1 MLTKQQTF
9 YFLLLSVCFFQ
20 CKGQATKQTSN
31 QKPNIIYILAD
42 DLGYGDVGFNGQQK
56 IKTPT
61 LDKMAKDGITFS
73 QHYAGSAVCGPSR
86 VSLMT
91 GLHAGHSSVR
101 ANPKWTKSGLP
112 VDFKDEEITIAESLK
127 KAGYRTGIVGKWA
140 LAENLAET
148 QPNNQGFDY
157 FFGFNKHISAH
168 HYYPE
173 EIWENKKLVKLPNN
187 NTKAKKGAHVQE
199 LFTQK
204 AIEFIKREH
213 KNNFFLYLP
222 FTTPHYELTLPEKHK
237 TYYRKKGWPLRK
249 MKSKHYYNDPDG
261 HVTYAAMVS
270 KMDKDIQRIYDT
282 LELLHIADNTLV
294 IFTSDNGH
302 EYDQTNNE
310 FFNSNGPFRG
320 KKRDVY
326 EGGIRVP
333 FVATWPGHIKKGTSS
348 NHASAFWDVKAT
360 FCELTGVELE
370 GKTDGVSFLPVL
382 IGDVKKQKKHDYL
395 YWEMNERAGPI
406 QALQKGDWKLIYFK
420 SKNKYELYN
429 LERDP
434 SEKQNVV
441 ASELQVFENLK
452 KTLVLVRNPHPEFPL
467 EKKKIKK
474 TKNKQAKNNKNV

>member
-1 MLTKQQTF
+1 LKKTHLHIC
-9 YFLLLSVCFFQ
+9 LLLSTFFFQ
-20 CKGQATKQTSN
+20 CKGQVINNKATK
-31 QKPNIIYILAD
+31 KPNIIYILAD

-56 IKTPT
+56 INTPT
-61 LDKMAKDGITFS
+61 LDQMAKNGITFS

-86 VSLMT
+86 ASLMT

-112 VDFKDEEITIAESLK
+112 VDFKDEEITLAESLK

-157 FFGFNKHISAH
+157 FYGFNKHITAH

-173 EIWENKKLVKLPNN
+173 EIWENKKLLKLVNN
-187 NTKAKKGAHVQE
+187 NTKEKKGAHVQE

-204 AIEFIKREH
+204 AIEFIEREH

-222 FTTPHYELTLPEKHK
+222 FTTPHFELTLPEKHK
-237 TYYRKKGWPLRK
+237 TAYREKGWPLRK

-270 KMDKDIQRIYDT
+270 KMDNDIQRILTT
-282 LELLHIADNTLV
+282 LKKLGVDDNTLV

-302 EYDQTNNE
+302 EYDNTKSE

-333 FVATWPGHIKKGTSS
+333 FVATWPGHIKKGTTSS
-348 NHASAFWDVKAT
+348 HASAFWDVKAT
-360 FCELTGVELE
+360 FCEIAGVSLE
-370 GKTDGVSFLPVL
+370 GKSDGVSFLPAL
-382 IGDVKKQKKHDYL
+382 KGNNNKQKEHDYL

-406 QALQKGDWKLIYFK
+406 QALQKGDWKLVYFK
-420 SKNKYELYN
+420 SKNRYELYN
-429 LERDP
+429 LKNDP
-434 SEKQNVV
+434 SENKNVITT
-441 ASELQVFENLK
+441 ELQVFEDLK
-452 KTLVLVRNPHPEFPL
+452 NTLAKARTPHLEFPL
-467 EKKKIKK
+467 TKKKVTYSKK
-474 TKNKQAKNNKNV
+474 KKSKNV

>member
-1 MLTKQQTF
+1 MKKTQL
-9 YFLLLSVCFFQ
+9 YISLLLCVFFYN
-20 CKGQATKQTSN
+20 CKGQKIKDKVTK
-31 QKPNIIYILAD
+31 KPNIIYILAD
-42 DLGYGDVGFNGQQK
+42 DLGYGDVGFNGQEK
-56 IKTPT
+56 INTPT
-61 LDKMAKDGITFS
+61 LDQMAKDGIIFS

-86 VSLMT
+86 ASLMT
-91 GLHAGHSSVR
+91 GLHTGHSSVR

-112 VDFKDEEITIAESLK
+112 IDFKDEEITLAESLK

-157 FFGFNKHISAH
+157 FYGFNKHISAH

-173 EIWENKKLVKLPNN
+173 EIWENKKLLKLVNN

-204 AIEFIKREH
+204 AIEFIEREH

-222 FTTPHYELTLPEKHK
+222 FTTPHFELTLPEKHK
-237 TYYRKKGWPLRK
+237 TAYREKKWPLRK

-270 KMDKDIQRIYDT
+270 KMDNDIQRILDK
-282 LELLHIADNTLV
+282 LKALGIADNTLV

-302 EYDQTNNE
+302 EYDHTNNE
-310 FFNSNGPFRG
+310 FFDSNGPFRG

-333 FVATWPGHIKKGTSS
+333 FVATWPGHIKEGTTSA
-348 NHASAFWDVKAT
+348 HASAFWDMKAT
-360 FCELTGVELE
+360 FCELAGVELD
-370 GKTDGVSFLPVL
+370 GKTDGISFLSAL
-382 IGDVKKQKKHDYL
+382 IGDIKNQKQHDYL

-406 QALQKGDWKLIYFK
+406 QAIQKGDWKLLYFK
-420 SKNKYELYN
+420 SKNIYELYN
-429 LERDP
+429 LRRDP

-441 ASELQVFENLK
+441 ATELQVFKNLK
-452 KTLVLVRNPHPEFPL
+452 NTLATARSPHPEFPL
-467 EKKKIKK
+467 VKRKNKNSKKKKVKK
-474 TKNKQAKNNKNV
+474 SKNA